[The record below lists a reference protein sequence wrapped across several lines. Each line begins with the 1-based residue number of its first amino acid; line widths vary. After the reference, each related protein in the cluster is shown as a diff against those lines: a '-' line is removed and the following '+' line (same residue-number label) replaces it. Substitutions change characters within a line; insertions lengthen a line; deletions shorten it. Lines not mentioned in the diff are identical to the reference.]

1 MQQIKLL
8 KKLRNGLWFRF
19 FMLTSLPAALF
30 AGVRVEKLDEASATI
45 SIRYSWFSKNPFKSI
60 YFACL
65 GMAAEMSSGIL
76 ALVHTIDKQPTVSM
90 LVFNMQASFH
100 KKAVGK
106 INFVCNDGDLIRQSV
121 EKAIATGEGVTSE
134 TVSKGYDADGN
145 CVAEFRIVWT
155 FKQKQKKS

>member
-1 MQQIKLL
+1 
-8 KKLRNGLWFRF
+8 
-19 FMLTSLPAALF
+19 MLTSLPAALF
-30 AGVRVEKLDEASATI
+30 AGVRVEKLDEASSTI
-45 SIRYSWFSKNPFKSI
+45 SIKYSWFSKNPFKSI

-76 ALVHTIDKQPTVSM
+76 ALLHTIDKHPTVSM

-106 INFVCNDGDLIRQSV
+106 INFVCKDGDLIRQSV

>member
-1 MQQIKLL
+1 
-8 KKLRNGLWFRF
+8 
-19 FMLTSLPAALF
+19 MLTSLPAALF
-30 AGVRVEKLDEASATI
+30 AGVRVEKLDEASSTI

-65 GMAAEMSSGIL
+65 AMAAEMSSGIL

-90 LVFNMQASFH
+90 LVFNMQASFN

-106 INFVCNDGDLIRQSV
+106 INFVCNDGNLIKQSV
-121 EKAIATGEGVTSE
+121 EKAIATSEGVTCE

>member
-1 MQQIKLL
+1 
-8 KKLRNGLWFRF
+8 
-19 FMLTSLPAALF
+19 
-30 AGVRVEKLDEASATI
+30 
-45 SIRYSWFSKNPFKSI
+45 
-60 YFACL
+60 
-65 GMAAEMSSGIL
+65 MAAEMSSGIL

>member
-19 FMLTSLPAALF
+19 FMLTALPAALF
-30 AGVRVEKLDEASATI
+30 AGVRVEKLDEASAAI

-65 GMAAEMSSGIL
+65 AMAAEMSSGIL
-76 ALVHTIDKQPTVSM
+76 ALLHTIDKRPTVSM

-121 EKAIATGEGVTSE
+121 EKAIATGEGVTCE

>member
-1 MQQIKLL
+1 
-8 KKLRNGLWFRF
+8 
-19 FMLTSLPAALF
+19 MLTSLPAALF
-30 AGVRVEKLDEASATI
+30 AGVRVEKLDEASSTI

-76 ALVHTIDKQPTVSM
+76 ALVHTIDKQPAVSM